1 MGGPWHF
8 DRALIVLIEPSDIGD
23 IKNQSFMHTT
33 FWVQIHNILIMCMNK
48 EAIEKLGEKISGIK
62 EIETDE
68 AGDCIGQFAR
78 VRISLD
84 ITQPLKK
91 IVFLQQDEGKIPM
104 PILYE
109 KLPDFCFCCAHVGHQ
124 YRERM

>member
-1 MGGPWHF
+1 
-8 DRALIVLIEPSDIGD
+8 
-23 IKNQSFMHTT
+23 
-33 FWVQIHNILIMCMNK
+33 MNK
-48 EAIEKLGEKISGIK
+48 EAIQKLGEKISEVK
-62 EIETDE
+62 EIETEE

-104 PILYE
+104 PIMYE
-109 KLPDFCFCCAHVGHQ
+109 KLPDFCFYCGHVGHQ
-124 YRERM
+124 YRECLRNKGQQKEDLPYGGRMRAVTQAERVKQNRSKEKGNRE

>member
-1 MGGPWHF
+1 
-8 DRALIVLIEPSDIGD
+8 
-23 IKNQSFMHTT
+23 
-33 FWVQIHNILIMCMNK
+33 MCMNN
-48 EAIEKLGEKISGIK
+48 EAIQKLGEKISDVK
-62 EIETDE
+62 EIETEE

-91 IVFLQQDEGKIPM
+91 IVLLQQDEGKIPM

-109 KLPDFCFCCAHVGHQ
+109 KLPDFCFYCAHVGHQ
-124 YRERM
+124 YRECLRYKGQQKEDLPYGGWMRAVTQAERVKQNRSKEKGNRE